1 MLEIFEV
8 NQCLF
13 SRSQWY
19 TNAEMHEAISQS
31 SFQFI
36 ILWKDQY
43 LIWIRN
49 NVAIKD
55 HQIANNNTLV
65 TQALEDFEILD
76 IQNWKMS
83 LYEANIISSYEIDNS
98 FSNN

>member
-1 MLEIFEV
+1 
-8 NQCLF
+8 
-13 SRSQWY
+13 
-19 TNAEMHEAISQS
+19 MHEAISQS

-43 LIWIRN
+43 LILIRN

-76 IQNWKMS
+76 IHNWKMS